1 MARIIRKT
9 ALAALCITAVG
20 AGLVACE
27 DEDEDFLEGLD
38 GKPSVSEPA
47 LDRLSG
53 TKKIS
58 IRGSSVNV
66 ACSGSRADGKPVVVV
81 LAGLDDDLTKTAAFR
96 KTLGA
101 EHRVCSYDRLG
112 QGRSDKPA
120 GVQSLAAG
128 GKILTGVLDQVAGD
142 SPVVLVGHS
151 LGGLV
156 AARYAPD
163 HQDRVKGLVLLDATS
178 PTTSGDIEK
187 VIPASATGPSAQLRA
202 HTVEVAKGRNSE
214 KLAFPDAEVRP
225 AGDIPVEVVQHG
237 TKYLGAFP
245 VYGSGLEKV
254 WTEGQHKWAGISGN
268 SRLSTAAGSTHHIYV
283 DRADLAVKAVR
294 RVTAQLTR

>member
-27 DEDEDFLEGLD
+27 DDDEGFLDGLD
-38 GKPSVSEPA
+38 DNPSVSKPA
-47 LDRLSG
+47 LDGLSG

-58 IRGSSVNV
+58 IQGSSVNV
-66 ACSGSRADGKPVVVV
+66 ACSGSRTDGKPVVVV
-81 LAGLDDDLTKTAAFR
+81 LAGLDDDLTTTAAFR
-96 KTLGA
+96 KTLSA
-101 EHRVCSYDRLG
+101 QHRVCSFDRLG
-112 QGRSDKPA
+112 QGKSDKPA

-142 SPVVLVGHS
+142 TPVVLAGHS

-187 VIPASATGPSAQLRA
+187 VIPASATGQSGDLRA
-202 HTVEVAKGRNSE
+202 QTAQVAKGQNSE

-225 AGDIPVEVVQHG
+225 AGDIPVEVIQHG

-245 VYGSGLEKV
+245 AYGSGLEKV
-254 WTEGQHKWAGISGN
+254 WAEGQRKWAGISSN
-268 SRLSTAAGSTHHIYV
+268 SKLSTAAGSAHHIYV
-283 DRADLAVKAVR
+283 DRADLAVKAVQ
-294 RVTAQLTR
+294 RVTAQVTQ

>member
-9 ALAALCITAVG
+9 ALAALCITAAC
-20 AGLVACE
+20 AGLVACDDD
-27 DEDEDFLEGLD
+27 DEGFLEGLD
-38 GKPSVSEPA
+38 DNPSLSKPA
-47 LDRLSG
+47 LDGLSG

-66 ACSGSRADGKPVVVV
+66 ACSGSRTDGKPVVVV

-96 KTLGA
+96 KTLGT

-112 QGRSDKPA
+112 QGGSDKPS

-142 SPVVLVGHS
+142 TPVVLVGHS

-178 PTTSGDIEK
+178 PTTSGDIQK
-187 VIPASATGPSAQLRA
+187 VIPASATGPSAQLREQA
-202 HTVEVAKGRNSE
+202 VAVARGQNSE
-214 KLAFPDAEVRP
+214 KLAFPDAAVRP

-245 VYGSGLEKV
+245 VYGAGLERV

-268 SRLSTAAGSTHHIYV
+268 SKLSTAADSAHHIYV

-294 RVTAQLTR
+294 RVTAQVTR